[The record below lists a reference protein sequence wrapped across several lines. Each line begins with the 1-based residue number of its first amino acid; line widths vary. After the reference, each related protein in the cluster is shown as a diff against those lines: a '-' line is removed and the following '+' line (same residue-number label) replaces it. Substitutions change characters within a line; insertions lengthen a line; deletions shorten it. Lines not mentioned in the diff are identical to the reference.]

1 MLLMIPSYHV
11 TTQTVPMG
19 SPNTPGVV
27 LLPSRTSVGSGG
39 LPFVCGGN
47 PVDSDEQGSD
57 VI

>member
-1 MLLMIPSYHV
+1 
-11 TTQTVPMG
+11 MG
-19 SPNTPGVV
+19 SPNAPGVV